1 MNRITAAAGPAGQM
15 LHGMGLDI
23 VMPLV
28 TYYALHAFGA
38 DTWIALLA
46 STVVSGVRTLWVAVR
61 ERRFNPFS
69 SLMLIVFG
77 VGLVLAF
84 ATGDPK
90 LIILKDSAITGV
102 VGLCF
107 LASLFKGRP
116 LTLEAQRAWSPSE
129 AQEIDKAWRESP
141 RARHGYRVTSA
152 VWGAGMLSEAAL
164 RAVLIFLLP
173 IDVMVALSTAMW
185 VTTVVL
191 LVLWTRWY
199 ANRGDEKE
207 RQPETGGPAQAQEA

>member
-1 MNRITAAAGPAGQM
+1 MGGGRRRGGIDLRADDAGADPDDPEGRPERGAVGPTGIARGREPHMNRITAAAGPAGQM

-141 RARHGYRVTSA
+141 R
-152 VWGAGMLSEAAL
+152 
-164 RAVLIFLLP
+164 
-173 IDVMVALSTAMW
+173 VATA
-185 VTTVVL
+185 T
-191 LVLWTRWY
+191 
-199 ANRGDEKE
+199 A
-207 RQPETGGPAQAQEA
+207 